1 MCSSDSMNFVVFTD
15 ETLSS
20 GNFLYFE
27 NQSFV
32 KLNLRMH
39 FYITIKQIANKC
51 LNTCHE
57 DVGGTQNGS
66 VL

>member
-1 MCSSDSMNFVVFTD
+1 MCSSDSMNFVVFTG

-39 FYITIKQIANKC
+39 FYITMKQIANKC
-51 LNTCHE
+51 LKYL
-57 DVGGTQNGS
+57 S
-66 VL
+66 